1 LLNLYTSRFS
11 GGKTSRKTWSSRKYA
26 ESHATD
32 PMAWVWWAGK
42 NHLPC
47 PISVAVP
54 ILLGLTTH
62 ALELRFRS
70 SADEIENQPK
80 CVGAAIPTACFLLF
94 FQHDDMDILRYGPL
108 KAPVFAWN

>member
-1 LLNLYTSRFS
+1 MLKVMPLLWLGF
-11 GGKTSRKTWSSRKYA
+11 GGL
-26 ESHATD
+26 E
-32 PMAWVWWAGK
+32 K

-54 ILLGLTTH
+54 IVLGLTTH

-80 CVGAAIPTACFLLF
+80 MCWSSYSNRLF
-94 FQHDDMDILRYGPL
+94 SIVFFNMTTWISSDMGL
-108 KAPVFAWN
+108 